1 MSLKSILVHIDDVE
15 VSRPRLDAA
24 IRVARDFQA
33 ELVGLYLVPPIE
45 LNSTVAAM
53 VPPDVIERRQRETAQ
68 AQRDAER
75 AFRNTTAA
83 AGLAAVDWRAPP
95 VGSPVDIAIEH
106 ARCSDL
112 LVVRQPSSPGYLLA
126 ESLVST
132 VLMALGRPL
141 LIVPYIGARPT
152 LGDNVLVAWDGGR
165 EAARALADA
174 LPFLERARRV
184 TVISVAPEGTVD
196 GDAWPAEARLGA
208 WLRAHGIKADLAR
221 YAVSDVPIGAW
232 LLSRAADIGS
242 DLIVM
247 GGYGHPRMRQLIL
260 GGVTRT
266 MLESVTVPVLM
277 SH

>member
-1 MSLKSILVHIDDVE
+1 MSLKSILVHIDDVD

-33 ELVGLYLVPPIE
+33 ELVGLYLVAPIE
-45 LNSTVAAM
+45 LNSSVAAM
-53 VPPDVIERRQRETAQ
+53 VPPDVIERRQRDTAQ
-68 AQRDAER
+68 AQRDAEQ
-75 AFRNTTAA
+75 AFRDTTAA

-95 VGSPVDIAIEH
+95 GSPVDIAIEH

-196 GDAWPAEARLGA
+196 IDGRPGEARLGA
-208 WLRAHGIKADLAR
+208 WLRAHGIKADIAR

-232 LLSRAADIGS
+232 LLSRAADLGS

-266 MLESVTVPVLM
+266 MLESMTVPVLT

>member
-1 MSLKSILVHIDDVE
+1 MSLKSILVHVDDVA

-24 IRVARDFQA
+24 IRVARDFEA
-33 ELVGLYLVPPIE
+33 ELVGLYLVPPIDV
-45 LNSTVAAM
+45 SSSVAAM
-53 VPPDVIERRQRETAQ
+53 VPPDVFERRQRETAQ
-68 AQRDAER
+68 AQRDAEQ
-75 AFRNTTAA
+75 AFRDATAA
-83 AGLAAVDWRAPP
+83 AGLAAVEWRAPS
-95 VGSPVDIAIEH
+95 GSPVDVAIEH

-152 LGDNVLVAWDGGR
+152 LGENVLVAWDGGR
-165 EAARALADA
+165 EASRALADA
-174 LPFLERARRV
+174 LPFLERARHV
-184 TVISVAPEGTVD
+184 TVIAVAPDGTVD
-196 GDAWPAEARLGA
+196 VETSPAEARLGG
-208 WLRAHGIKADLAR
+208 WLRAHGVDADIAR
-221 YAVSDVPIGAW
+221 YAVPDVPIGAW
-232 LLSRAADIGS
+232 LLSRAADLGS

-247 GGYGHPRMRQLIL
+247 GGYGHARMRQLIL

-266 MLESVTVPVLM
+266 MLETMTVPVLM